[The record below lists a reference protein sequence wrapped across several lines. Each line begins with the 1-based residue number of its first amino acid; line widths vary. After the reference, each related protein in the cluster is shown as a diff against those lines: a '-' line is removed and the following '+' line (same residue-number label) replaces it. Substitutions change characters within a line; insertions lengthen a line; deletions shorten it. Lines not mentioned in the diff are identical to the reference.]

1 MRDSF
6 STYHP
11 VINFIYFSVVIT
23 FTMFIMN
30 PVFLLISICTA
41 FFYYGYLKGGRA
53 LLLLAVGV
61 LPVFFLSAVMNPLFS
76 HRGVT
81 ILFYFRDGNPVTME
95 SAVYGLASGCMLAS
109 VIIWFACFHE
119 VMTSDKFIYLFGR
132 LLPVLAFL
140 LTMVFRFVPKFG
152 KQITRVIQAQKGM
165 GMNTAAGGIK
175 AKAKQGLKVLPIVT
189 TWALENSIDTA
200 DSMKS
205 RGYGFRGRTSFSIYQ
220 FEARDTGLL
229 AILLILSGGIL
240 IGFLSGQITFLYFP
254 ELHFGEAALKTVL
267 IYAAFGILAL
277 LPIIMDLT
285 EDIKWHYLRSRI

>member
-11 VINFIYFSVVIT
+11 VINFIYFAAVIT
-23 FTMFIMN
+23 FTMFIMH
-30 PVFLLISICTA
+30 PVFLLISFGTA
-41 FFYYGYLKGGRA
+41 LLYYGYLMGRKA

-61 LPVFFLSAVMNPLFS
+61 LPVIFLSAIINPLFS
-76 HRGVT
+76 HRGAT
-81 ILFYFRDGNPVTME
+81 ILFYFKDGNPVTME
-95 SAVYGLASGCMLAS
+95 SAVYGLISGCMLAS

-152 KQITRVIQAQKGM
+152 RQITRVIQAQKGL
-165 GMNTAAGGIK
+165 GRNTAAGGIK
-175 AKAKQGLKVLPIVT
+175 DKAKQGLRILSIVT

-220 FEARDTGLL
+220 FEARDTRLL
-229 AILLILSGGIL
+229 VLLLILSGGIA
-240 IGFLSGQITFLYFP
+240 IGFFSGQITFLYFP
-254 ELHFGEAALKTVL
+254 ELHFGKAALETVL
-267 IYAAFGILAL
+267 IYAAFGILSL
-277 LPIIMDLT
+277 LPVIMDLL